1 MTSLID
7 LAGHPRIVEVNGI
20 KIEVKGISVRGLTA
34 LSTRFPE
41 GVGKLLSGGQPD
53 RAALMKMG
61 PEILGAVIA
70 AGIGKPGD
78 AKEEAIADE
87 LGLEAQLDLFE
98 EVMKMTFPRGMGPF
112 VKKLQSLGLLVKA
125 DPASLSSIPS
135 QEASMSSSQTDTT
148 QSETTHGT
156 IPPGK

>member
-1 MTSLID
+1 MTSLVD
-7 LAGHPRIVEVNGI
+7 LAGRPRVVEVNGI
-20 KIEVKGISVRGLTA
+20 SVEVKGISVRGLAA
-34 LSTRFPE
+34 LSTRFPD

-53 RAALMKMG
+53 RAALIKLG
-61 PEILGAVIA
+61 PDILGAVIA

-78 AKEEAIADE
+78 PKEEAIAND

-125 DPASLSSIPS
+125 DPASLSLTPS
-135 QEASMSSSQTDTT
+135 QEASTSSSPKDTT
-148 QSETTHGT
+148 LSEPMPGT